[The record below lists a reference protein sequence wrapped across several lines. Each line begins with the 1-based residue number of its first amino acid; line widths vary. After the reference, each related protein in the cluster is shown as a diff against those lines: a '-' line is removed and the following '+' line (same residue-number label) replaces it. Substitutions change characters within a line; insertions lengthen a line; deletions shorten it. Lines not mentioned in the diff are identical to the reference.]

1 MLSLLAA
8 FGIATVEL
16 DPRSADFG
24 KAKVGKTRYDPWAGF
39 AQVARYVSQVVRGE
53 RKTIG
58 GGEVVEVGRGETIRR
73 FGRSKLD
80 PGLPA
85 MFVDLIEGETF
96 MGEEI
101 DLASAGGLMTEVRR
115 RLVPLFPE
123 DVAEAVIED
132 GWTGVT
138 GVGTMT
144 YETPSEARRRATEEG
159 LSRFEKIRAK
169 QLQQRAGSG
178 TRPDRGTRPSPVPS
192 QVPVQPTEGL
202 SRYERVRQLQEA
214 GRGQLQGAGA
224 R

>member
-1 MLSLLAA
+1 
-8 FGIATVEL
+8 
-16 DPRSADFG
+16 
-24 KAKVGKTRYDPWAGF
+24 
-39 AQVARYVSQVVRGE
+39 
-53 RKTIG
+53 
-58 GGEVVEVGRGETIRR
+58 
-73 FGRSKLD
+73 
-80 PGLPA
+80 
-85 MFVDLIEGETF
+85 
-96 MGEEI
+96 
-101 DLASAGGLMTEVRR
+101 MTEVRR

-132 GWTGVT
+132 GWTGGIKTLPGVT